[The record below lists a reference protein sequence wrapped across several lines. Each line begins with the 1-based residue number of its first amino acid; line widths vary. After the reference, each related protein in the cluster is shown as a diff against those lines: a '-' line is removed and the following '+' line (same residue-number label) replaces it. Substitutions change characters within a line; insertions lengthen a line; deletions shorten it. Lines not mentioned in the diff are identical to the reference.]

1 MLVKPDH
8 TLIKAKQYVK
18 DMPESLEKFHV
29 DYVIKNLE
37 DRLNEKEQ
45 KLQEYREFFK
55 TLGKLLPNSGPAIFG
70 GIKR

>member
-1 MLVKPDH
+1 MPIKLNP
-8 TLIKAKQYVK
+8 TLLKAKQYVK

-55 TLGKLLPNSGPAIFG
+55 TLGKLLPNSGPTIF
-70 GIKR
+70 